1 MQAHGKLTNH
11 MQSDWSKKYYIS
23 HILLSASI
31 LHFSTKKNKKNK
43 TKKRS
48 ISVAEKKLKRI
59 N

>member
-1 MQAHGKLTNH
+1 MANLQTICNLIGQKNT
-11 MQSDWSKKYYIS
+11 
-23 HILLSASI
+23 ILAIFYSL
-31 LHFSTKKNKKNK
+31 LQYCTFRQKKNKKNK